1 MFNSNKKYFD
11 KRIKFVQNALI
22 CTIDPLL
29 ADKRIK
35 YKEAANIEKLIT
47 LLFSFFKVFLS
58 ISFVMKN
65 IQ

>member
-1 MFNSNKKYFD
+1 MFNSNKKYLD

-35 YKEAANIEKLIT
+35 YKEAANIEKLII
-47 LLFSFFKVFLS
+47 LLFSFLKYF
-58 ISFVMKN
+58 
-65 IQ
+65 